1 MLKTDFKIAAIIA
14 KYLAGDMTQHE
25 QTMLDDWKNES
36 EHNKQLFDRLIH
48 PLNLQQL
55 EQMAARYNTD
65 TGWRGFLRKQQARK
79 RRLFLYRAG
88 YAALFLV
95 LLSVSYLYIIHK
107 KGASVAFVPQPAM
120 SELIIPGGT
129 KATLTL
135 ADGATVILDECDDY
149 KLEESRETDSV
160 SEEYHSAAALVYHKI
175 ETPRGGEYAF
185 TLGDGTTVRLNAAS
199 TIHFPI
205 DFGDVPRVV
214 ELEGEAFFEVKSTGQ
229 PFIIKTRDMLIEV
242 MGTSFNVSSY
252 ADETCSSVTLV
263 NGSVKVEAHHHDSS
277 FVLTSS
283 EQVLFDRNTGNF
295 SVRQVDISSY
305 IAWNNGMFYFKDWTL
320 EEIMHYLSRW
330 YDIDE
335 VIYKDEHLKTAVFG
349 CKFSKYDDI
358 SQFLQA
364 FERTGKAHYS
374 IEGKTIIFANP

>member
-14 KYLAGDMTQHE
+14 KYLAGDMKQHE
-25 QTMLDDWKNES
+25 QTMLDDWGNES
-36 EHNKQLFDRLIH
+36 EHNKQLLDKLIH
-48 PLNLQQL
+48 PLNMQQL
-55 EQMAARYNTD
+55 EQMAARYSTD
-65 TGWRGFLRKQQARK
+65 TGWRAYLKKQQARK

-88 YAALFLV
+88 YAALFLI
-95 LLSVSYLYIIHK
+95 LLSVSYLYNTHK
-107 KGASVAFVPQPAM
+107 KDDSAAFAPQPTM

-135 ADGATVILDECDDY
+135 ADGATVALDECNDY
-149 KLEESRETDSV
+149 KLEESKKADSM
-160 SEEYHSAAALVYHKI
+160 SEEQHSAASLAYHKI

-185 TLGDGTTVRLNAAS
+185 TLGDGTAVRLNATS

-205 DFGDVPRVV
+205 DFGNTSRVV
-214 ELEGEAFFEVKSTGQ
+214 ELEGEAFFEVKSTGK

-252 ADETCSSVTLV
+252 TDETCSRVTLV
-263 NGSVKVEAHHHDSS
+263 SGSVKVEAHHNNDS
-277 FVLTSS
+277 FVLASS
-283 EQVLFDRNTGNF
+283 EQALFDRNTGEF

-305 IAWNNGMFYFKDWTL
+305 IAWNNGIFYFKDWTL
-320 EEIMHYLSRW
+320 ESIMHYLSRW

-335 VIYKDEHLKTAVFG
+335 VIYKNEHLKTVVFG

-358 SQFLQA
+358 DQFLHA
-364 FERTGKAHYS
+364 FEHTGKVQHR
-374 IEGKTIIFANP
+374 IEGKTIIFSNP